1 MPGSP
6 VIAALL
12 VPLLQVTVVNRL
24 PFPGAAPPDLVLAA
38 VALVAAARGPVTG
51 TLTGFAAGLAADLL
65 PPADAVTGR
74 SALVFA
80 VVGYGC
86 GLLRRAPVPVTATG
100 GVVAG
105 AFALV
110 GLDMLLRDPRAA
122 TEAAELPY
130 AVPYTLAAAL
140 LAWLVLVRFNPI
152 RLAAARWRRRGL
164 TARRT
169 VDAFPD
175 HPGAR
180 ARDLYVPRAGRASL
194 AGTGGRRGTLRPR
207 SHGGSRAPRGR
218 ARGARAHR
226 R

>member
-1 MPGSP
+1 MRGSP
-6 VIAALL
+6 AIAALV
-12 VPLLQVTVVNRL
+12 VPLLQVTVANRL
-24 PFPGAAPPDLVLAA
+24 PLPGAAVPDLVLAA
-38 VALVAAARGPVTG
+38 VALVAAARGPVPG
-51 TLTGFAAGLAADLL
+51 VLTGFAAGLVADLV

-74 SALVFA
+74 SALVLA
-80 VVGYGC
+80 VTGYLC
-86 GLLRRAPVPVTATG
+86 GLLRRVPVPVAAAA
-100 GVVAG
+100 GVVFG
-105 AFALV
+105 ALALV
-110 GLDMLLRDPRAA
+110 GLDLLLRDPRAA

-140 LAWLVLVRFNPI
+140 LAWLVLVRYNLV
-152 RLAAARWRRRGL
+152 RLGVARWRRRGL

-180 ARDLYVPRAGRASL
+180 ARDLYVLRAGRAPL
-194 AGTGGRRGTLRPR
+194 AGAGGRRGTLRPR